1 MSEEERQERE
11 NELTKKLSLVETTH
25 LMLLAFIVLGIIA
38 VGETGMLLYA
48 LIALGIIQCV
58 SFEITSYVLR
68 KDIKQLKQKEDC
80 SKPDI
85 KECGNM
91 AYYWCSLTFDKVGTL
106 LERNSIVYGE
116 TEQEFIRK
124 CPYKTDYICCKI

>member
-38 VGETGMLLYA
+38 VGETGMLLYI

-68 KDIKQLKQKEDC
+68 KDIKQLKQKED
-80 SKPDI
+80 K
-85 KECGNM
+85 
-91 AYYWCSLTFDKVGTL
+91 
-106 LERNSIVYGE
+106 
-116 TEQEFIRK
+116 
-124 CPYKTDYICCKI
+124 

>member
-1 MSEEERQERE
+1 
-11 NELTKKLSLVETTH
+11 
-25 LMLLAFIVLGIIA
+25 
-38 VGETGMLLYA
+38 
-48 LIALGIIQCV
+48 
-58 SFEITSYVLR
+58 
-68 KDIKQLKQKEDC
+68 
-80 SKPDI
+80 
-85 KECGNM
+85 M

>member
-11 NELTKKLSLVETTH
+11 NELTKKLSLVENTH

-68 KDIKQLKQKEDC
+68 KDIKQLKQKED
-80 SKPDI
+80 K
-85 KECGNM
+85 
-91 AYYWCSLTFDKVGTL
+91 
-106 LERNSIVYGE
+106 
-116 TEQEFIRK
+116 
-124 CPYKTDYICCKI
+124 